1 MRLVTST
8 QVSLDG
14 VMQGMGGSSEDRRF
28 GFERGG
34 WALPLGDSESGAHI
48 LERYGTADAFLFGR
62 VTYEIFERYW
72 PEGLGGDGPLA
83 RALNGRPKFL
93 ASTTITEPT
102 WAGTTV
108 LGSDL
113 AAAIGELKSQSDG
126 VLLVPGSGALVRWLL
141 AHGLVDELE
150 LMILPVVVGQGV
162 RLFPESGPDL
172 ALEVI
177 SSRVTPSGVAIVS
190 YRPSGTP
197 RYAG

>member
-1 MRLVTST
+1 VRLVTTT

-48 LERYGTADAFLFGR
+48 LARYGTADAFLFGR
-62 VTYEIFERYW
+62 VTYEIFASYW

-83 RALNGRPKFL
+83 RALNDRPKYL

-113 AAAIGELKSQSDG
+113 AAAIRDLEG
-126 VLLVPGSGALVRWLL
+126 VVLVPGSGALVRWLL

-150 LMILPVVVGQGV
+150 LMILPVVVGQGM

-190 YRPSGTP
+190 YRPAGTP

>member
-1 MRLVTST
+1 MRLVTTT

-14 VMQGMGGSSEDRRF
+14 VMQGMGGSSEDRRC

-62 VTYEIFERYW
+62 VTYEIFASYW

-83 RALNGRPKFL
+83 RALNDRPKYL
-93 ASTTITEPT
+93 ASTTITAPT

-113 AAAIGELKSQSDG
+113 AAAIRDLEG
-126 VLLVPGSGALVRWLL
+126 VVLVPGSGALVRWLL

-150 LMILPVVVGQGV
+150 LMILPVVVGQGM

-190 YRPSGTP
+190 YRPAGTP